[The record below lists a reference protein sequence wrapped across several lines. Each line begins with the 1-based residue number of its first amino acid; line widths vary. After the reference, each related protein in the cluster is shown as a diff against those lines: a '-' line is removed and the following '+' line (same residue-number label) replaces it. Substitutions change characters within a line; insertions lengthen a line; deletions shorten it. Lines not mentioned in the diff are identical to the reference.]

1 MAKLVRS
8 AEAGWKLWYKQP
20 ASRWEEALPV
30 GNGRIGGMIYGGVRQ
45 ELIAL
50 NEDTL
55 WSGFPRDTQ
64 NYDALRHLKK
74 ARELIFSG
82 KYKEAEQLVKAK
94 MVGTG
99 TEAYQP
105 LGNLKLELLEDV
117 PEISDY
123 WRDLDLDAG
132 VATVSYRLG
141 GTVYTREVL
150 VSALDQVLAVH
161 ISVEGEGTI
170 DLSVSLD
177 SSQVFRTEAIAGK
190 AGIVMTGRCPSH
202 IADNYRG
209 DHPQSVLY
217 EEGLGL
223 SFEAHVHALTEGGT
237 VGADESGRLIV
248 RGARKATFLLAAATD
263 FAGYKTMPGTGM
275 AEGELGE
282 KCNAVLKEAV
292 SLGYERLR
300 ERHIA
305 DHRCL
310 FRRVELRLG
319 GGEASEL
326 LDDERFGGA
335 VPSQLPAAEGLGGG
349 EPSELPSAEGLAGTE
364 PSQLPTDK
372 RLEAYRDG
380 AQDPELEALYFQYG
394 RYLLMASSR
403 PGTEPANLQ
412 GIWNPHIQPPWNSGY
427 TTNINAQM
435 NYWPAEVANLSE
447 CHEPLFRLIRDLSDT
462 GARTARIH
470 YGCRG
475 WTAHHNVDLW
485 RQSTPTDG
493 QANWA
498 FWPMG
503 GVWLCRHL
511 WEHYEFT
518 RDDKFLRETAYPL
531 MKGAAEF
538 CRDWLVP
545 GPDGLL
551 TTAPSTTPENQFLTP
566 EGEKCSVSAG
576 TTMDLTLIRE
586 LFAHTIRAAEILSVD
601 EEWRRELAET
611 AERMAKP
618 QIGPDGR
625 LQEWS
630 ENFAEPE
637 PGHRHVSHLYGLYP
651 GDSIT
656 VRDTPELAEAVRKS
670 LASRIQNGGGH
681 TGWSCAWLINLY
693 ARLGDGET
701 AHRFVETLLSRSTYP
716 NLFDDHPPFQIDGN
730 FGGAAGIAE
739 MLLQSHMDGID
750 LLPAL
755 PKAWASGQVKGFKA
769 RGGFTVDITW
779 ENGGVA
785 SACIT
790 STVGGWCTVRG
801 LNGRRIHLPDG
812 STAGDGERFWTKA
825 NTSYWI
831 R

>member
-1 MAKLVRS
+1 MAKLERS

-30 GNGRIGGMIYGGVRQ
+30 GNGRIGGMIYGRVKQ

-64 NYDALRHLKK
+64 NYDALRHLKR

-82 KYKEAEQLVKAK
+82 KYKEAEQLVEAK
-94 MVGTG
+94 MAGTG

-105 LGNLKLELLEDV
+105 LGNLKLDLMEDV
-117 PEISDY
+117 PAVSDY
-123 WRDLDLDAG
+123 RRDLDLDAG

-150 VSALDQVLAVH
+150 VSAEDQVLAVH
-161 ISVEGEGTI
+161 IRAEGEGTI
-170 DLSVSLD
+170 DLSASLD
-177 SSQVFRTEAIAGK
+177 SPQVFQTKALLGE

-217 EEGLGL
+217 EEGLGI
-223 SFEAHVHALTEGGT
+223 SFEAHLQALTEGGT
-237 VGADESGRLIV
+237 VGTDESGRLIV
-248 RGARKATFLLAAATD
+248 RGARAATFLLAAATD
-263 FAGYKTMPGTGM
+263 FAGYKVMPGTGM
-275 AEGELGE
+275 QEGELAK
-282 KCNAVLKEAV
+282 KCGTVLKAAA

-305 DHRCL
+305 DHRGL

-319 GGEASEL
+319 DS
-326 LDDERFGGA
+326 
-335 VPSQLPAAEGLGGG
+335 VPPVLPAEGRLG
-349 EPSELPSAEGLAGTE
+349 STA
-364 PSQLPTDK
+364 PSQLPTDE
-372 RLEAYRDG
+372 RLEAYRGG
-380 AQDPELEALYFQYG
+380 AQDPGLAALYFQYG

-447 CHEPLFRLIRDLSDT
+447 CHEPLFRLIRELSDT

-475 WTAHHNVDLW
+475 WVAHHNVDLW

-511 WEHYEFT
+511 WEHYEFAM
-518 RDDKFLRETAYPL
+518 DDKFLRETAYPL

-551 TTAPSTTPENQFLTP
+551 TTAPSTSPENQFLTP

-586 LFAHTIRAAEILSVD
+586 LFAHTIRAAEILGVD
-601 EEWRRELAET
+601 EMWRRELAET
-611 AERMAKP
+611 AECMAGP
-618 QIGPDGR
+618 QVGPDGR

-656 VRDTPELAEAVRKS
+656 VRDTPEMAEAVRKS
-670 LASRIQNGGGH
+670 LQHRIQNGGGH

-739 MLLQSHMDGID
+739 MLMQSHMNGID

-755 PKAWASGQVKGFKA
+755 PKAWASGQVRGLRA

-779 ENGGVA
+779 ESGGVA

-790 STVGGWCTVRG
+790 SAVGGWCTVHG
-801 LNGRRIHLPDG
+801 LNGRRVHLPDG
-812 STAGDGERFWTKA
+812 STAGDGERFWTDA
-825 NTSYWI
+825 NTPYLI
-831 R
+831 E